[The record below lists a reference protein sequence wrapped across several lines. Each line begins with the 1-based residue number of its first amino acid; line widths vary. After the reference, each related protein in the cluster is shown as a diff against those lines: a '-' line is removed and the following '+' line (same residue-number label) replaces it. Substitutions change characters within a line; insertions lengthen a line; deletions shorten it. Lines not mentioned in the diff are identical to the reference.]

1 MNNIDNELINMN
13 ENIGNLKNDINAN
26 LVAENLRDLNSSASN
41 KDPSDFYSELQ
52 TYREKSNIILSEF
65 YTQLENDNKIQY
77 ETKIKDIDM
86 NTYINYDCL
95 DRKVSDGTGC
105 INDMLKEIN
114 YNGDTVEILKM
125 LRLKYQILQ
134 NEINVLKAN
143 IITERDN
150 LDKTIND
157 KRNDELFASTLNS
170 DYSEIYKY
178 KYLRNWGIFFSIIG
192 GAYFFKKMK

>member
-13 ENIGNLKNDINAN
+13 KNITNLQNEINAN
-26 LVAENLRDLNSSASN
+26 LVAENLKDLNSSASK

-52 TYREKSNIILSEF
+52 TYRENSNTILSNF
-65 YTQLENDNKIQY
+65 YTQLEDYYKIQY

-86 NTYINYDCL
+86 NTYINYYCV

-114 YNGDTVEILKM
+114 YNGDTDMLKM

-134 NEINVLKAN
+134 NKINVLKAN